1 MLREPYITVEGL
13 RGMKG
18 MADHL
23 GDDLESYK
31 ARQGSR
37 PRKPDSRVYH
47 KLDEAGEQMGGMDGE
62 IVEGLLHFCM
72 SELGTNPA
80 VTKAF
85 KEMLM
90 VARLSAGEDFMKPYT
105 DARDVRT
112 ARRRQVETEYE
123 QRLKTWEK
131 SMERTIE
138 HYHETEAELKS
149 RWERVIKSLRAAVKK
164 NPDITTMALGD
175 QDVFNYLNRKGYVV
189 IRKNII
195 TDVTGRLDTASLGC
209 IREICTKMNSIAVER
224 KASRAVDGM
233 LSAVALKKPKG
244 RITPPAVA

>member
-1 MLREPYITVEGL
+1 MLREPYITIEGL

-23 GDDLESYK
+23 GDDLEAYK

-37 PRKPDSRVYH
+37 PRKPDSRVFH
-47 KLDEAGEQMGGMDGE
+47 KFDSMGEQLGGMDGE
-62 IVEGLLHFCM
+62 IVEGLLNFCI
-72 SELGTNPA
+72 SELGSNPA

-105 DARDVRT
+105 DARDSRA
-112 ARRRQVETEYE
+112 ARRRQVEMEYGE
-123 QRLKTWEK
+123 RLKTWEK
-131 SMERTIE
+131 SMARTIE
-138 HYHETEAELKS
+138 HYHETEAELMT
-149 RWERVIKSLRAAVKK
+149 RWARVIKSLRAAVKK

-195 TDVTGRLDTASLGC
+195 TDVTFRLDTAGLGC
-209 IREICTKMNSIAVER
+209 IREICTKLNSIVSER
-224 KASRAVDGM
+224 KASRPADGM
-233 LSAVALKKPKG
+233 LSALASKKPKA
-244 RITPPAVA
+244 RITPPVEA